1 MNERNS
7 IIGKIDWV
15 TVLIY
20 LALVMIGWFSIFSAR
35 YNEAHPSIFDLTQ
48 VYGKQLLWIG
58 GALLVGFV
66 ILLIDAKFFN
76 VFSLWIYIFFL
87 FCLFAVLV
95 YGTATKGATA
105 WIDLGGGVK
114 LQPSEFAKMATALA
128 VAGYLDRLD
137 VDLQKRKDQIV
148 TAALILIPMALVLL
162 QNDTGS
168 AIVFVSFIFVLYRE
182 GFPGAGWVMV
192 AGVTAILLF
201 VFTLVWSQKVMYI
214 ILGVLLVLTLTYY
227 LITRKKGIVK
237 MLGVFAIAFMFVF
250 SVDYAFNKVLQEHQK
265 NRILVLLGQLD
276 DPKGVG
282 YNVHQSKIAIGSGG
296 FAGKHHRRRRRLLGH
311 QHRGAAICSALDTN
325 HHPRRA
331 TTIDIQP
338 CVWLRHRGHLV
349 CPRGHQ
355 YRHDDRLGARHR
367 HPPALPEL
375 RRVEYAGVH
384 HDAGDLRETG
394 CQSIERIM
402 NDFFAVGKNNHS
414 YTEVTPKFLTSN
426 SPRSLIF
433 SSGMTSNAMNAKVIN
448 GAYSVDP
455 RRLASASAFW

>member
-35 YNEAHPSIFDLTQ
+35 YNEAHPSIFDLSQ

-58 GALLVGFV
+58 GSLLVGFIV
-66 ILLIDAKFFN
+66 LLIDAKFFN
-76 VFSLWIYIFFL
+76 VFSLWIYIFFI

-95 YGTATKGATA
+95 YGTATKGATS

-114 LQPSEFAKMATALA
+114 FQPSEFAKMATALA

-137 VDLQKRKDQIV
+137 VDLQKRKDQII

-182 GFPGAGWVMV
+182 GFPGAGWVMA
-192 AGVTAILLF
+192 AGVVAILLF
-201 VFTLVWSQKVMYI
+201 VLTLVWSQKVMYI
-214 ILGVLLVLTLTYY
+214 ILGSLLALTLTYY
-227 LITRKKGIVK
+227 LITRKRGIVK
-237 MLGVFAIAFMFVF
+237 MLGVFAVAFMFVF

-296 FAGKHHRRRRRLLGH
+296 FAGKGFLEGTQTKYDFVPEQHTDFIFCTIGEEGGFLGTAIVVMLYIALLVRIIILAERQRSTFSRVYGY
-311 QHRGAAICSALDTN
+311 AI
-325 HHPRRA
+325 
-331 TTIDIQP
+331 
-338 CVWLRHRGHLV
+338 
-349 CPRGHQ
+349 
-355 YRHDDRLGARHR
+355 
-367 HPPALPEL
+367 
-375 RRVEYAGVH
+375 AGIFFVH
-384 HDAGDLRETG
+384 VA
-394 CQSIERIM
+394 INI
-402 NDFFAVGKNNHS
+402 
-414 YTEVTPKFLTSN
+414 
-426 SPRSLIF
+426 
-433 SSGMTSNAMNAKVIN
+433 GMTIGLVPVIGIPLPFLSYGGSSMLAFTIMLAIFVKQDAN
-448 GAYSVDP
+448 
-455 RRLASASAFW
+455 RLNVL